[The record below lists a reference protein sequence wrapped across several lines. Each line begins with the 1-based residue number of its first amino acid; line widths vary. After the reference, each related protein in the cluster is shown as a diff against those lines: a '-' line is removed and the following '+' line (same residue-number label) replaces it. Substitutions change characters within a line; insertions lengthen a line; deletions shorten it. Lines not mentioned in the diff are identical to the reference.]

1 MKRFFTITNT
11 SGLKTAVNLD
21 YLINFAEVVQGDAT
35 LVALHMNGVDRN
47 DSQYTIL
54 ATEDYTTVTQR
65 AIQAGYM

>member
-21 YLINFAEVVQGDAT
+21 YLINFAEVVQGDTT

-54 ATEDYTTVTQR
+54 ATEDYTTVAQK